1 MSDGGQRSVSFEEL
15 GTLRAKTEALSQF
28 LDQQLRAHVETL
40 RTLMAPQRV
49 LGRYVGSKDVVAGAD
64 RAFEHLQ
71 EQFRSIAPS
80 FGLAADLADDELSDL
95 ENIPDL
101 YVWEYA
107 HQAKTEHDGKVLTLT
122 SPVRW
127 VLTYRSGY
135 SLPQFRQAVAGK
147 GERMT
152 RDLRRF
158 VQYALVMQMVI
169 KGQPKLTRLLKDLR
183 YDVTFDHLPGLD
195 ALPLTTLHACLSS
208 FRPSDDV
215 LVTATK
221 FSGVPAFIELIDLE
235 SIRNLEDPLK
245 SKFESLVR

>member
-1 MSDGGQRSVSFEEL
+1 MSEDGQKSVSFEEL
-15 GTLRAKTEALSQF
+15 ATLRAKTESLSQF

-40 RTLMAPQRV
+40 RTLMSPQRV
-49 LGRYVGSKDVVAGAD
+49 LGRYVGGKDIVAGAD
-64 RAFEHLQ
+64 RAFEQLQ
-71 EQFRSIAPS
+71 EQFRGIAPA
-80 FGLAADLADDELSDL
+80 FGLVADFAEDELTDL

-101 YVWEYA
+101 YAWEYT
-107 HQAKTEHDGKVLTLT
+107 HQAKTHDEGKTLTLT

-135 SLPQFRQAVAGK
+135 SLPQFRQAAAGK
-147 GERMT
+147 GERTT

-169 KGQPKLTRLLKDLR
+169 KGHPKLTRLLKDLR
-183 YDVTFDHLPGLD
+183 YDVTFDQLPGLA
-195 ALPLTTLHACLSS
+195 ALSLTTLHACLSS
-208 FRPSDDV
+208 VRPSDDL

-221 FSGVPAFIELIDLE
+221 FSGVPAFIELIDLN
-235 SIRNLEDPLK
+235 SIQALQDPLK

>member
-1 MSDGGQRSVSFEEL
+1 MSDPGQKSVSFEEL
-15 GTLRAKTEALSQF
+15 ATLRAKTEALSQF
-28 LDQQLRAHVETL
+28 LDQQLKMHVETL
-40 RTLMAPQRV
+40 RLLMAPQRV
-49 LGRYVGSKDVVAGAD
+49 LGRYVGGKDIVAGAD
-64 RAFEHLQ
+64 HAFTQLK
-71 EQFRSIAPS
+71 EQFREVAPS
-80 FGLAADLADDELSDL
+80 FGLAVDLNEDELSDL

-101 YVWEYA
+101 YVWEYT
-107 HQAKTEHDGKVLTLT
+107 HQAKTEKDGKALTLT

-135 SLPQFRQAVAGK
+135 SLPQFRQAVSGK

-158 VQYALVMQMVI
+158 VLYALVMQMVI
-169 KGQPKLTRLLKDLR
+169 KGHPKLTRLLKDLR
-183 YDVTFDHLPGLD
+183 YEVVFDQLPGLG

-208 FRPSDDV
+208 FRPADEL
-215 LVTATK
+215 LVMATR

-235 SIRNLEDPLK
+235 SIRTLEDPLK